1 MIQKYFYI
9 ILISFFLITPIYSA
23 GDGNSEKKNDS
34 NLGVKKLD
42 NYKFATR
49 QINKAKKLEKKG
61 KVDKAEKYYKKAIEY
76 LFKAN
81 AEKPV
86 DPDTLNYLG
95 FTHRKIGNFKDAE
108 IYYLLG
114 LEIAPTHKGI
124 NEYLGELYVNTNR
137 IEKAKERLKVL
148 KGCNCEEFEVLQTA
162 ISQGSSK
169 Y

>member
-1 MIQKYFYI
+1 MLKKTLYT
-9 ILISFFLITPIYSA
+9 ILISFFLISPIYSA
-23 GDGNSEKKNDS
+23 SSGGDS
-34 NLGVKKLD
+34 NEGVKKLD

-61 KVDKAEKYYKKAIEY
+61 KITKAEKYYQKAIKY
-76 LFKAN
+76 LLKAN
-81 AEKPV
+81 AEKPA

-95 FTHRKIGNFKDAE
+95 FTHRKVGNFKDAE
-108 IYYLLG
+108 IYYLVG
-114 LEIAPTHKGI
+114 LEIDPTHKGI

-148 KGCNCEEFEVLQTA
+148 EGCNCKEFEELQAA
-162 ISQGSSK
+162 INQGSSK

>member
-1 MIQKYFYI
+1 MIKKYINI
-9 ILISFFLITPIYSA
+9 ILISFFLITPVYSA
-23 GDGNSEKKNDS
+23 GDGSAS
-34 NLGVKKLD
+34 NEGVKKLD
-42 NYKFATR
+42 NYKFATK

-61 KVDKAEKYYKKAIEY
+61 KIDKAEKYYKKAIKY
-76 LFKAN
+76 LLKAN
-81 AEKPV
+81 AENPA

-108 IYYLLG
+108 IYYLVG

-148 KGCNCEEFEVLQTA
+148 EGCKCEEFEELQAA
-162 ISQGSSK
+162 INQGISK

>member
-9 ILISFFLITPIYSA
+9 ILISFFLITPVYSA
-23 GDGNSEKKNDS
+23 GSGSDS
-34 NLGVKKLD
+34 NEGVKKLD
-42 NYKFATR
+42 NYKYATK

-61 KVDKAEKYYKKAIEY
+61 KKDKAEKYYKKAIKY
-76 LFKAN
+76 LLKEN
-81 AEKPV
+81 AKNPA

-95 FTHRKIGNFKDAE
+95 FANRKIGNFEDAE
-108 IYYLLG
+108 IYYLIG
-114 LEIAPTHKGI
+114 LEIAPNHNGI

-148 KGCNCEEFEVLQTA
+148 ERCNCEEFEELQTA
-162 ISQGSSK
+162 INQGSSK